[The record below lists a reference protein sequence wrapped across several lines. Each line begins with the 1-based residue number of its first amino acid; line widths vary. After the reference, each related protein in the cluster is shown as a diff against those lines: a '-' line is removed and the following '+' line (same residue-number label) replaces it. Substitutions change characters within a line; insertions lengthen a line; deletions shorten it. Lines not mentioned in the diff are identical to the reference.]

1 MFMVFIPVIERIC
14 LIHLRPCGK
23 LRQSTLLHDGQTFLH
38 EGKWTG
44 AMFEFFW
51 RSPARVRLA
60 QGRSVKT
67 RLQAMSYRNG
77 L

>member
-1 MFMVFIPVIERIC
+1 MAWWRLGQVAV
-14 LIHLRPCGK
+14 RP
-23 LRQSTLLHDGQTFLH
+23 
-38 EGKWTG
+38 
-44 AMFEFFW
+44 
-51 RSPARVRLA
+51 